1 MVSIRYSY
9 DMDFQRLRSFAEIVR
24 CQSFTAASRRLNLT
38 QPALSR
44 QMALLER
51 EVGAELFVRSGR
63 LMLPTPAAER
73 LYAIALEAEDL
84 ERRMTGED
92 ELKNLHI
99 AVGGSAGVGIIP
111 PILARLREDFPALSI
126 RITESLPAELQRLAA
141 SGVADIVIHEPFSTQ
156 GMLVSEPLYRDRV
169 QAMVGMAPARM
180 TLKQLRLTPLLLFEK
195 GSSLRRAA
203 EQILQPLYADFES
216 NVMMEL
222 RTIAALQASLLAV
235 SSVGFLSSLTVTERI
250 RPLRLSGAVLST
262 ERTFL
267 LSHLRGRRLQPYLDG
282 IRKAIPPEVR
292 IRNS

>member
-1 MVSIRYSY
+1 
-9 DMDFQRLRSFAEIVR
+9 MDFQRLRSFAEIVR

-92 ELKNLHI
+92 ELRNLHI
-99 AVGGSAGVGIIP
+99 AVGGSAGVGIVP

-141 SGVADIVIHEPFSTQ
+141 SGVADIVIHEPFSAQ

-169 QAMVGMAPARM
+169 QAMVGMGPARM
-180 TLKQLRLTPLLLFEK
+180 TLKQLRSTPLLLFEK

-282 IRKAIPPEVR
+282 IRKAIPPEAR
-292 IRNS
+292 IRNA

>member
-1 MVSIRYSY
+1 
-9 DMDFQRLRSFAEIVR
+9 
-24 CQSFTAASRRLNLT
+24 
-38 QPALSR
+38 
-44 QMALLER
+44 MALLER

-84 ERRMTGED
+84 ERRMTGEN
-92 ELKNLHI
+92 ELRSLHI
-99 AVGGSAGVGIIP
+99 AVGGSAGVGIVP

-141 SGVADIVIHEPFSTQ
+141 SGVADIVIHEPFSDQ

-180 TLKQLRLTPLLLFEK
+180 TLKQLRSTPLLLFEK

>member
-24 CQSFTAASRRLNLT
+24 CQSFTAAARRLNLT

-73 LYAIALEAEDL
+73 LYAIALEAEHL

-99 AVGGSAGVGIIP
+99 AVGGSAGVGIVP

-141 SGVADIVIHEPFSTQ
+141 SGVADIVIHEPFSDQ

-180 TLKQLRLTPLLLFEK
+180 TLKQLRSTPLLLFEK

-235 SSVGFLSSLTVTERI
+235 SSVGFLSLLTVTERI

>member
-1 MVSIRYSY
+1 
-9 DMDFQRLRSFAEIVR
+9 MDFQRLRSFAEIVR

-92 ELKNLHI
+92 ELRNLHI
-99 AVGGSAGVGIIP
+99 AVGGSAGVGIVP
-111 PILARLREDFPALSI
+111 PILARLREDFPVLSI

-141 SGVADIVIHEPFSTQ
+141 SGVADIVIHEPFSDQ

-180 TLKQLRLTPLLLFEK
+180 TLKQLRSTPLLLFEK

-222 RTIAALQASLLAV
+222 RTIAALQASLFAV

-292 IRNS
+292 IRNA

>member
-1 MVSIRYSY
+1 MRIGYS
-9 DMDFQRLRSFAEIVR
+9 MDFQRLRSFAEIVR

-63 LMLPTPAAER
+63 SMVPTPAAER
-73 LYAIALEAEDL
+73 LFALALEAEDL
-84 ERRMTGED
+84 ERRLTGED
-92 ELKNLHI
+92 ELRNLHI
-99 AVGGSAGVGIIP
+99 AVGGSAAVGIVP
-111 PILARLREDFPALSI
+111 LILAGLRDSFPALSI

-141 SGVADIVIHEPFSTQ
+141 SGIADIVIHEPFADP
-156 GMLVSEPLYRDRV
+156 GMLISEPLFCDSV
-169 QAMVGMAPARM
+169 QAMVGMAPSRM
-180 TLKQLRLTPLLLFEK
+180 TLKQLRATPLLLFEK
-195 GSSLRRAA
+195 GSSLRRTA
-203 EQILQPLYADFES
+203 ERILLPLHADFES

-222 RTIAALQASLLAV
+222 RTIAAVQASLRALL
-235 SSVGFLSSLTVTERI
+235 SVGFLSSLTVTPHI
-250 RPLRLSGAVLST
+250 RPLHVRGAVLST

>member
-24 CQSFTAASRRLNLT
+24 CQSFTAAARRLNLT

-73 LYAIALEAEDL
+73 LFAIALEAEDL

-99 AVGGSAGVGIIP
+99 AVGGSAGVGIVP

-141 SGVADIVIHEPFSTQ
+141 SGVADIVIHEPFSAQ

-180 TLKQLRLTPLLLFEK
+180 TLEQLRSTPLLLFEK

-203 EQILQPLYADFES
+203 QQILQPLYADFES

-235 SSVGFLSSLTVTERI
+235 SSVGFLSSVTVTERI

-282 IRKAIPPEVR
+282 IRKAIPPEAR
-292 IRNS
+292 IRNA

>member
-1 MVSIRYSY
+1 
-9 DMDFQRLRSFAEIVR
+9 
-24 CQSFTAASRRLNLT
+24 
-38 QPALSR
+38 
-44 QMALLER
+44 MALLER

-73 LYAIALEAEDL
+73 LFAIALEAEDL

-99 AVGGSAGVGIIP
+99 AVGGSAGVGIVP

-141 SGVADIVIHEPFSTQ
+141 SGVADIVIHEPFSAQ

-180 TLKQLRLTPLLLFEK
+180 TLKQLRSTPLLLFEK

-222 RTIAALQASLLAV
+222 RTIAALQASLLVV

-292 IRNS
+292 IRNA

>member
-24 CQSFTAASRRLNLT
+24 CQSFTAAARRLNLT

-99 AVGGSAGVGIIP
+99 AVGGSAGVGIVP

-141 SGVADIVIHEPFSTQ
+141 SGVADIVIHEPFSDQ

-180 TLKQLRLTPLLLFEK
+180 TLKQLRSTPLLLFEK

-235 SSVGFLSSLTVTERI
+235 SSVGFLSLLTVTERI

>member
-24 CQSFTAASRRLNLT
+24 CQSFTAAARRLNLT

-73 LYAIALEAEDL
+73 LFAIALEAEDL

-99 AVGGSAGVGIIP
+99 AVGGSAGVGIVP
-111 PILARLREDFPALSI
+111 PILARLREDFPTLSI

-141 SGVADIVIHEPFSTQ
+141 SGVADIVIHEPFSDQ

-169 QAMVGMAPARM
+169 QAMVGMGPARM
-180 TLKQLRLTPLLLFEK
+180 TLKQLRSTPLLLFEK

-235 SSVGFLSSLTVTERI
+235 SSVGFLSLLTVTERI

-292 IRNS
+292 IRNA

>member
-180 TLKQLRLTPLLLFEK
+180 TLKQLRSTPLLLFEK

>member
-99 AVGGSAGVGIIP
+99 AVGGSAGVGIVP

-141 SGVADIVIHEPFSTQ
+141 SGVADIVIHEPFSAQ

-180 TLKQLRLTPLLLFEK
+180 TLKQLRSTPLLLFEK

-282 IRKAIPPEVR
+282 IRKAIPPEAR
-292 IRNS
+292 IRNA

>member
-92 ELKNLHI
+92 ELRNLHI
-99 AVGGSAGVGIIP
+99 AVGGSAGVGIVP
-111 PILARLREDFPALSI
+111 PILARLREDFPVLSI

-141 SGVADIVIHEPFSTQ
+141 SGVADIVIHEPFSDQ

-180 TLKQLRLTPLLLFEK
+180 TLKRLRSTPLLLFEK

>member
-1 MVSIRYSY
+1 
-9 DMDFQRLRSFAEIVR
+9 MDFQRLRSFAEIVR

-141 SGVADIVIHEPFSTQ
+141 SGVADIVIHEPFSDQ

-169 QAMVGMAPARM
+169 QAMVGMGPARM
-180 TLKQLRLTPLLLFEK
+180 TLKRLSSTPLLLFEK

-203 EQILQPLYADFES
+203 EQILQPLYAGFES

-250 RPLRLSGAVLST
+250 RPLRLSGAALST

-292 IRNS
+292 IRNP

>member
-1 MVSIRYSY
+1 
-9 DMDFQRLRSFAEIVR
+9 MDFQRLRSFAEIVR

-92 ELKNLHI
+92 ELRNLHI
-99 AVGGSAGVGIIP
+99 AVGGSAGVGIVP
-111 PILARLREDFPALSI
+111 PILARLREDFPVLSI

-141 SGVADIVIHEPFSTQ
+141 SGVADIVIHEPFSDQ

-180 TLKQLRLTPLLLFEK
+180 TLKRLRSTPLLLFEK

-282 IRKAIPPEVR
+282 IRKAIPPEAR
-292 IRNS
+292 IRNA

>member
-24 CQSFTAASRRLNLT
+24 CQSFTAAARRLNLT

-73 LYAIALEAEDL
+73 LFAIALEAEDL

-99 AVGGSAGVGIIP
+99 AVGGSAGVGIVP

-141 SGVADIVIHEPFSTQ
+141 SGVADIVIHEPFSVQ

-169 QAMVGMAPARM
+169 QAMVGMAPTRM
-180 TLKQLRLTPLLLFEK
+180 TLKQLRSTPLLLFEK

-222 RTIAALQASLLAV
+222 RTIAALQASLFAV

-282 IRKAIPPEVR
+282 IRKAIPPEAR
-292 IRNS
+292 IRNA

>member
-24 CQSFTAASRRLNLT
+24 CQSFTAAARRLNLT

-73 LYAIALEAEDL
+73 LFAIALEAEDL

-99 AVGGSAGVGIIP
+99 AVGGSAGVGIVP

-141 SGVADIVIHEPFSTQ
+141 SGVADIVIHESFSDQ

-180 TLKQLRLTPLLLFEK
+180 TLKQLRSTPLLLFEK

-235 SSVGFLSSLTVTERI
+235 SSVGFLSLLTVTERI

>member
-1 MVSIRYSY
+1 
-9 DMDFQRLRSFAEIVR
+9 MDFQRLRSFAEIVR

-84 ERRMTGED
+84 ERRMTGEN
-92 ELKNLHI
+92 ELRSLHI
-99 AVGGSAGVGIIP
+99 AVGGSAGVGIVP

-141 SGVADIVIHEPFSTQ
+141 SGVADIVIHEPFSDQ

-180 TLKQLRLTPLLLFEK
+180 TLKQLRSTPLLLFEK